1 MRNWI
6 GVGVAVLSLMAVC
19 SVASATPLPP
29 GGIVVP
35 DTSAET
41 GTLVTSVSDSF
52 SGKTSGSITEG
63 VYSESGGTLDFVYQ
77 ISVTT
82 GQLGRLT
89 VTNYA
94 GVDLVT
100 PTNGVSMTT
109 TVPSGGIFST
119 PSAGG
124 AATSADRSTIAVDGG
139 NVVGFN
145 WNPELGATAN
155 TWILIIRTPAKS
167 DASNL
172 MNLIDGT
179 VFQFTGL
186 GPATVPEPNSL
197 LLLAGIVPGLG
208 WLAYRRR

>member
-1 MRNWI
+1 MKNWI
-6 GVGVAVLSLMAVC
+6 GIGVAVLGVLAAC

-29 GGIVVP
+29 GMIVVP
-35 DTSAET
+35 DTLPET
-41 GTLVTSVSDSF
+41 GTFTGTSVSHAF

-63 VYSESGGTLDFVYQ
+63 VYVESGGTLDFDYQ
-77 ISVTT
+77 LTITA

-94 GVDLVT
+94 GVSLAA
-100 PTNGVSMTT
+100 PNGVSMTT

-124 AATSADRSTIAVDGG
+124 AATSADRSTLVVDGG
-139 NVVGFN
+139 DVVGFN
-145 WNPELGATAN
+145 WNPELGATAT
-155 TWILIIRTPAKS
+155 TWILIIRTPATTFS
-167 DASNL
+167 SNL
-172 MNLIDGT
+172 MNIIDGS
-179 VFQFTGL
+179 VFQFSGD
-186 GPATVPEPNSL
+186 GPLTVPEPNSL

>member
-1 MRNWI
+1 MKTWI
-6 GVGVAVLSLMAVC
+6 GVGVAILSVLAAC
-19 SVASATPLPP
+19 SVVSAVPLPP

-35 DTSAET
+35 DMSAET
-41 GTLVTSVSDSF
+41 GTLLSSITDSF

-63 VYSESGGTLDFVYQ
+63 VYTESGGTLDFVYQ
-77 ISVTT
+77 VSIAT

-94 GVDLVT
+94 GVSLDA
-100 PTNGVSMTT
+100 PNGVSMTT

-139 NVVGFN
+139 DVVGFN

-155 TWILIIRTPAKS
+155 TWILIIRTPATS
-167 DASNL
+167 DAPNM
-172 MNLIDGT
+172 MNLIDGS
-179 VFQFTGL
+179 VFKFSGE
-186 GPATVPEPNSL
+186 GPLTVPEPCSL
-197 LLLAGIVPGLG
+197 LLLAGVFPGLG
-208 WLAYRRR
+208 WLVYRSR